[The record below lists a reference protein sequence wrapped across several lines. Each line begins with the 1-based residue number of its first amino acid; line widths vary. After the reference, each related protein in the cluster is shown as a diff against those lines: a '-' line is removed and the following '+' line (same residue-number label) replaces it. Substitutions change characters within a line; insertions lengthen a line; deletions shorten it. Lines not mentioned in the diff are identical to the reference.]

1 MENDSINHVSQNQ
14 SLVKLTEPST
24 IDIETQPLDS
34 IQALDSAIYAINANP
49 EKRFGENDRVLQPD
63 ESKLSME
70 KGNVNLGELAQEDVI
85 ESAPKSNEQIITDK
99 KQSVNLITVS
109 SVMHY
114 PRIELGAQ
122 RWQRWILPINHWH
135 LFIP

>member
-85 ESAPKSNEQIITDK
+85 ESAPKSNEQIITDGNGK
-99 KQSVNLITVS
+99 
-109 SVMHY
+109 
-114 PRIELGAQ
+114 
-122 RWQRWILPINHWH
+122 
-135 LFIP
+135 